1 MGTYPPRE
9 CGIATFN
16 QDLLH
21 SAQHF
26 FGDSV
31 QCLATALNFSPLD
44 THAYPPEVVWQIDQK
59 NKLEYKQF
67 AMECNNNSQI
77 GAIILQ
83 HEYGIFGG
91 QDGEY
96 ILHFLEHYTKPVI
109 VALHTVLPNPSPH
122 MRLVTNRIVDRADKL
137 IVLTDSTNTILAKEY
152 PHSIGKTS
160 IIPHGIHFTPFS
172 TPLRFKR
179 KLKLESKTILTTFGL
194 MSRGKGI
201 EYVLRALPAVVAKHP
216 TVLYLILGE
225 THPIV
230 QRSEGE
236 KYRKELIRLTSK
248 LQLTAHVKFFDQYLS
263 LEELLEYLKASDIY
277 LSTSINPD
285 QVVSGTLSYA
295 LGSGRAVVST
305 AFSQAKEI
313 IQPSC
318 GRLVPIKNSA
328 AFSEAINELL
338 ENHQVLM
345 RMHKNAYK
353 STRSMLWSSV
363 AKEYALLLTQII
375 LPPLNLTH
383 FKTMTDDFGM
393 FQFAHLSVPN
403 KTFGY
408 TLDDNAR
415 ALVVCCTIGLHDFS
429 KIQKLVRVF
438 VRFIATC
445 QQGDG
450 GFINYISYKGKI
462 PTHQNKKEDLE
473 DALSRAMWGLSEALI
488 HPLVSTQTKR
498 EVTSILL
505 KAMPH
510 AASLTHL
517 RSKAFMIKA
526 FANLMQPAEID
537 FNLQELS
544 TQTTKYSE
552 DLLNAYESNSTK
564 SWRWFE
570 NALGYNNGV
579 IPEALLVAYELTGE
593 SNYKNCALSATS
605 FLVSKTF
612 SGNRYLPVGQSHW
625 YTKNRK
631 RSVFDQ
637 QPEEPASNILL
648 LAKAYEITHDS
659 SFKNKMKIA
668 FSWFLGNNSLH
679 TPLYTYENGG
689 CFDGLHPDRVNLNQG
704 AESLVSYLLSRAAIA
719 NSR

>member
-31 QCLATALNFSPLD
+31 RCLATALNFSPLD

-83 HEYGIFGG
+83 HEYGIFGD

-122 MRLVTNRIVDRADKL
+122 MRFVTNRIVDRADKL

-225 THPIV
+225 THPAV

-313 IQPSC
+313 LEPSC

-328 AFSEAINELL
+328 AFSDAINELL
-338 ENHQVLM
+338 ENHQALM
-345 RMHKNAYK
+345 SMHKNAYK

-450 GFINYISYKGKI
+450 SFINYISYKGKI

-498 EVTSILL
+498 EVTSILF

-526 FANLMQPAEID
+526 IANLMQPAEID
-537 FNLQELS
+537 FNLRELS

-552 DLLNAYESNSTK
+552 DLLSAYESNSTK

-593 SNYKNCALSATS
+593 SKYKNCALSATS

-637 QPEEPASNILL
+637 QPEEPASTILL

-689 CFDGLHPDRVNLNQG
+689 CYDGLHPDRVNLNQG

-719 NSR
+719 NGR